1 MAARSSLSGAAL
13 QHLLAKLRPLGGGA
27 VHLERRGAQAVL
39 TLSNPSARNALSG
52 KMMCELHDAVNE
64 LERAPGAQTQL
75 LVAGSSEYFCSGADL
90 RVLSH
95 FSREEGLQMS
105 ALMQD
110 TLSRMRALPLVSCA
124 LLSGGGAMGG
134 GTELALSC
142 DLRVMED
149 KAQFQMVQTKL
160 GLSPGWGGGSRL
172 VGLVGRRAAIKVLC
186 TAQRLSAHDCLELG
200 LADAVGHEGQSASEV
215 AQRLLEPIGSAAYPH
230 SVQQCK
236 RLIAFADDAPG
247 MAQSLEFEEGI
258 FASVW
263 QGAENLD
270 ALAKLKN
277 KARPA
282 AASGGPAAGK
292 TAVPGAPAIVTGSR

>member
-1 MAARSSLSGAAL
+1 MAACGTLSGATV
-13 QHLLAKLRPLGGGA
+13 QQVLAKLRPLGGGG
-27 VHLERRGAQAVL
+27 VRLERRGAQAVL
-39 TLSNPSARNALSG
+39 TLNNPSARNALSG
-52 KMMCELHDAVNE
+52 KMMCELHDAVSE
-64 LERAPGAQTQL
+64 LERAPGSQTQL
-75 LVAGSSEYFCSGADL
+75 LLAGSSEFFCSGADL

-172 VGLVGRRAAIKVLC
+172 VSLVGRRAAIKVLC
-186 TAQRLSAHDCLELG
+186 TAQRLSAHDCLQVG
-200 LADAVGHEGQSASEV
+200 LADAVGREGQSAFDV
-215 AQRLLEPIGSAAYPH
+215 AQLLLEPIASATYPH

-236 RLIAFADDAPG
+236 RLIAFADDAPD
-247 MAQSLEFEEGI
+247 MAQSLEFEQGI

-282 AASGGPAAGK
+282 AAAPAA
-292 TAVPGAPAIVTGSR
+292 ASR